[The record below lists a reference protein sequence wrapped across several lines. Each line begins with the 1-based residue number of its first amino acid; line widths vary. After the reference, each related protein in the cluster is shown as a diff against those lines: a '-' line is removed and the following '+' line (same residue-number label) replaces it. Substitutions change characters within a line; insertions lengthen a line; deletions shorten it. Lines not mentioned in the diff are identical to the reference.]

1 MCMTSHMRPSPRTQ
15 PAYYVAFVLLLLA
28 IGVGIGLLAT
38 AWNRSTGGAR
48 IAVSEPEAQECPTG
62 EGAPACFRF
71 EITNVGTEASQVAC
85 MVRSSDG
92 LLATFLNDDPNFRY
106 TNQLDP
112 GTSFA
117 VFTKVVPAGAVDVGA
132 PVVECE
138 PA

>member
-1 MCMTSHMRPSPRTQ
+1 MRASPRTQ
-15 PAYYVAFVLLLLA
+15 PAYYVAFVMLLLA
-28 IGVGIGLLAT
+28 VGVGLGLLAT

-48 IAVSEPEAQECPTG
+48 IAVSRAEPQECPTG

-71 EITNVGTEASQVAC
+71 EITNVGSEASQVAC
-85 MVRSSDG
+85 TIRSSEG
-92 LLATFLNDDPNFRY
+92 LLASFLNDEPDYRY

-112 GTSFA
+112 GTSFS

-132 PVVECE
+132 PIVECE

>member
-1 MCMTSHMRPSPRTQ
+1 MRASPRTQ

-28 IGVGIGLLAT
+28 VGIGIGLLAT
-38 AWNRSTGGAR
+38 AWSRSTAGAR
-48 IAVSEPEAQECPTG
+48 IAVSAAEPQECPTG

-71 EITNVGTEASQVAC
+71 EITNVGTGASQVAC
-85 MVRSSDG
+85 TIRSSEG
-92 LLATFLNDDPNFRY
+92 LLATFLNDAPDYRY

-117 VFTKVVPAGAVDVGA
+117 VFAKVVPAGAVNVDA